1 MDIRNQETHALSTRG
16 KRKSRTKNHGKIAG
30 WGLLILLIVV
40 TVLPL
45 VWALRTAVTPNAEIF
60 NGNYSLIPDNASM
73 INFKRVLGM
82 TTPEENVA
90 AGGTAAVINFWLYMR
105 NSLIFVAI
113 LVFAQV
119 TTSTMAA
126 YALSR
131 LHFRGREVVFVILLT
146 GLMIPPIFI
155 ALPNFVLMDQLAWIN
170 TFQGLLAPYV
180 LICPFGIFFLRQF
193 MLSLPREVEEAAM
206 VDGASRW
213 TVFMKMIVP
222 MSAAPITT
230 LAIIQ
235 AVFGWNEYMWPQLI
249 AKADGV
255 RLLNVALSVFAQSSP
270 STRPDWAG
278 LMAAATLQ
286 VIPMFILLII
296 FGKRLVNSLGL
307 TAAK

>member
-1 MDIRNQETHALSTRG
+1 MTMTSKKPTT
-16 KRKSRTKNHGKIAG
+16 SRIIG
-30 WGLLILLIVV
+30 WGILIMLIVV
-40 TVLPL
+40 TLLPL
-45 VWALRTAVTPNAEIF
+45 LWALRTALTPNSEIF
-60 NGNYSLIPDNASM
+60 SGNYSVVPDNATF
-73 INFKRVLGM
+73 INFRRVLGM
-82 TTPEENVA
+82 TTPEESIA
-90 AGGTAAVINFWLYMR
+90 AGGTAATINFLLYLR
-105 NSLIFVAI
+105 NSILFVVI
-113 LVFAQV
+113 LVCAQV

-131 LHFRGREVVFVILLT
+131 LHFRGRDTLFVVLLT
-146 GLMIPPIFI
+146 ALMIPPIFI

-206 VDGASRW
+206 LDGASRW
-213 TVFMKMIVP
+213 TVFRKMIVP
-222 MSAAPITT
+222 MSSAPITT

-249 AKADGV
+249 AKADNV

-286 VIPMFILLII
+286 IIPMFILLLL

>member
-1 MDIRNQETHALSTRG
+1 MAA
-16 KRKSRTKNHGKIAG
+16 KRKTSSGKLAG
-30 WGLLILLIVV
+30 WGLLILLMVV

-45 VWALRTAVTPNAEIF
+45 LWAVRTAMTPNPEVF
-60 NGNYSLIPDNASM
+60 SGNYSLIPENATWIS
-73 INFKRVLGM
+73 FKRVLGM
-82 TTPEENVA
+82 TTPEESVA
-90 AGGTAAVINFWLYMR
+90 AGGTAATINFWLYMR

-113 LVFAQV
+113 LVVAQV

-131 LHFRGREVVFVILLT
+131 LHFRGRDTIFVILLT
-146 GLMIPPIFI
+146 ALMIPPIFI

-206 VDGASRW
+206 IDGASRW
-213 TVFMKMIVP
+213 TIFRKMIVP
-222 MSAAPITT
+222 MCAAPITT

-249 AKADGV
+249 AKAENV

-286 VIPMFILLII
+286 IIPMFLLLLI

>member
-1 MDIRNQETHALSTRG
+1 MYTTQKRNR
-16 KRKSRTKNHGKIAG
+16 RTQPVTTQKVVG
-30 WGLLILLIVV
+30 WSLLILLIIV
-40 TVLPL
+40 TLLPL
-45 VWALRTAVTPNAEIF
+45 VWAVRTALTPNSDIF
-60 NGNYSLIPDNASM
+60 SGDYSLIPENATL
-73 INFKRVLGM
+73 INFQRVLGM
-82 TTPEENVA
+82 TTPEENIA
-90 AGGTAAVINFWLYMR
+90 AGGTAATINFWLYMR
-105 NSLIFVAI
+105 NSLLFVAV
-113 LVFAQV
+113 LVCAQV
-119 TTSTMAA
+119 ATSTMAA

-131 LHFRGREVVFVILLT
+131 LHFRGRDTIFVTLLIA
-146 GLMIPPIFI
+146 LMIPPIFI
-155 ALPNFVLMDQLAWIN
+155 ALPNFVLMDRLAWIN

-206 VDGASRW
+206 IDGASKW
-213 TVFMKMIVP
+213 LVFRKMIVP
-222 MSAAPITT
+222 MCAAPITT

-249 AKADGV
+249 GKTDNV

-286 VIPMFILLII
+286 IIPMFILLMI
-296 FGKRLVNSLGL
+296 FGKRLVNSFGL

>member
-1 MDIRNQETHALSTRG
+1 MDMRNRIISRPARSE
-16 KRKSRTKNHGKIAG
+16 RKPQKKNHGKVAG
-30 WGLLILLIVV
+30 WGLLILLIIV
-40 TVLPL
+40 TLLPL
-45 VWALRTAVTPNAEIF
+45 VWALRTAITPNAEIF
-60 NGNYSLIPDNASM
+60 NGNYSLIPDNATT
-73 INFKRVLGM
+73 INFRRVLGM

-105 NSLIFVAI
+105 NSLIFVTV

-119 TTSTMAA
+119 ATSTMAA

-131 LHFRGREVVFVILLT
+131 LHFKGRDTIFVILLT
-146 GLMIPPIFI
+146 ALMIPPIFI
-155 ALPNFVLMDQLAWIN
+155 ALPNFVLMDELAWIN

-213 TVFMKMIVP
+213 TVFIKMIVP

-249 AKADGV
+249 AKADDV

>member
-1 MDIRNQETHALSTRG
+1 MTSKKPTT
-16 KRKSRTKNHGKIAG
+16 SRIIG
-30 WGLLILLIVV
+30 WGILIMLIVV
-40 TVLPL
+40 TLLPL
-45 VWALRTAVTPNAEIF
+45 LWALRTALTPNSEIF
-60 NGNYSLIPDNASM
+60 SGNYSVVPDNATF
-73 INFKRVLGM
+73 INFRRVLGM
-82 TTPEENVA
+82 TTPEESIA
-90 AGGTAAVINFWLYMR
+90 AGGTAATINFLLYLR
-105 NSLIFVAI
+105 NSILFVVI
-113 LVFAQV
+113 LVCAQV

-131 LHFRGREVVFVILLT
+131 LHFRGRDTLFVVLLT
-146 GLMIPPIFI
+146 ALMIPPIFI

-206 VDGASRW
+206 LDGASRW
-213 TVFMKMIVP
+213 TVFRKMIVP
-222 MSAAPITT
+222 MSSAPITT

-249 AKADGV
+249 AKADNV

-286 VIPMFILLII
+286 IIPMFILLLL

>member
-1 MDIRNQETHALSTRG
+1 MESTRPASASAPRP
-16 KRKSRTKNHGKIAG
+16 RKPQKKDHGKVAG
-30 WGLLILLIVV
+30 WGLLILLIIV
-40 TVLPL
+40 TLLPL
-45 VWALRTAVTPNAEIF
+45 VWAVRTALTPNAEIF
-60 NGNYSLIPDNASM
+60 NGNYSLIPDNATL

-82 TTPEENVA
+82 TTPEESLA

-113 LVFAQV
+113 LVVAQV

-131 LHFRGREVVFVILLT
+131 LHFRGRDAIFVILLT

-155 ALPNFVLMDQLAWIN
+155 ALPNFVLMDELAWIN

-213 TVFMKMIVP
+213 MVFSKMIVP

-249 AKADGV
+249 AKADNV

>member
-1 MDIRNQETHALSTRG
+1 MKLIARTTK
-16 KRKSRTKNHGKIAG
+16 KRHQPVTARKVAG
-30 WGLLILLIVV
+30 WGLLILLIIV

-45 VWALRTAVTPNAEIF
+45 LWALRTALTPNSEIF
-60 NGNYSLIPDNASM
+60 SGNYSLIPENATT
-73 INFKRVLGM
+73 INFRRVLGM
-82 TTPEENVA
+82 TTPEESVA
-90 AGGTAAVINFWLYMR
+90 AGGTAATINIWLYMR
-105 NSLIFVAI
+105 NSLLFVAI

-131 LHFRGREVVFVILLT
+131 LHFRGRDTLFVTLLVA
-146 GLMIPPIFI
+146 LMIPPIFV
-155 ALPNFVLMDQLAWIN
+155 ALPNFVLMDKLAWIN

-206 VDGASRW
+206 LDGASRW
-213 TVFMKMIVP
+213 TVFRKMIVP
-222 MSAAPITT
+222 MCAAPITT

-249 AKADGV
+249 AKGDSV

-286 VIPMFILLII
+286 IIPMFILLII

>member
-1 MDIRNQETHALSTRG
+1 MKTHNSHPIRPG
-16 KRKSRTKNHGKIAG
+16 KVAG
-30 WGLLILLIVV
+30 WGILILLIVV
-40 TVLPL
+40 TVMPL
-45 VWALRTAVTPNAEIF
+45 LWAFRTAITPNADIF
-60 NGNYSLIPDNASM
+60 SGNYSLIPENPTW
-73 INFKRVLGM
+73 INFQRVLGM
-82 TTPEENVA
+82 TTPEESMA
-90 AGGTAAVINFWLYMR
+90 AGGTAATINFWLYMR

-113 LVFAQV
+113 LVVAQV
-119 TTSTMAA
+119 ATSTMAA

-131 LHFRGREVVFVILLT
+131 LHFRGRDTIFVILLVA
-146 GLMIPPIFI
+146 LMIPPIFV
-155 ALPNFVLMDQLAWIN
+155 ALPNFVLMDQLSWIN

-193 MLSLPREVEEAAM
+193 MLSLPREVEEAAIL
-206 VDGASRW
+206 DGASRW
-213 TVFMKMIVP
+213 KVFHQMIVP
-222 MSAAPITT
+222 MCAAPITT

-249 AKADGV
+249 AKSENV

-286 VIPMFILLII
+286 IIPMFILLLV